1 MAAVEQPEPAATK
14 AGADEQSTSA
24 QDGEACSQPSAS
36 SSAQAD
42 EPESRGPS
50 LWLNWQ
56 AFQAGLPPR
65 TSSRT
70 DASQI
75 LPLWQEFGLHSDSPL
90 VDELVVG
97 PYRLLH
103 ALPLERPALGRAQ
116 LAFVLR
122 SRDHLLDPSY
132 DPIDLEEQDV
142 QAYAGGDLGDQMASL
157 LALALA
163 RRLRSAGVMRHGHEG
178 EPEGK
183 PFFGD
188 YEPPSL
194 IAPRHRSALPG
205 VADASNISDAAS
217 FLEAFSRLSGSDAVA
232 VMRAAHQYAD
242 ALWLCDADPRT
253 SWIKLFGALEA
264 AADHWDYETQQSV
277 EAQLKRRHPGMYEQ
291 LSRKAPEA
299 IPIVAKSLSRVLGAE
314 SKMIDF
320 VLAHAPRPP
329 ARRPEIGRLDF
340 DDLEPVLRVLY
351 DHRSRDLHGGVPF
364 PQPLCG
370 TPVSDNGG
378 IPIEVFPALG
388 ASSGGASWP
397 AKQLPMFLHTFVY
410 IVGETLRNWWLA
422 LPGAKEDNGGNTVS

>member
-1 MAAVEQPEPAATK
+1 VAAVEQPGPAATK
-14 AGADEQSTSA
+14 AGTDEQRTSA
-24 QDGEACSQPSAS
+24 QDSEGSSQSPAS
-36 SSAQAD
+36 TSEQAD
-42 EPESRGPS
+42 EAAIRGPS
-50 LWLNWQ
+50 LWLNWR
-56 AFQAGLPPR
+56 ALQAGLPPR
-65 TSSRT
+65 ASSRT
-70 DASQI
+70 DAAQV

-90 VDELVVG
+90 VDELVAG

-103 ALPLERPALGRAQ
+103 ALPPQQPALGRAQ
-116 LAFVLR
+116 LAFVFR

-142 QAYAGGDLGDQMASL
+142 KAYAGGDLGDQMASL

-163 RRLRSAGVMRHGHEG
+163 RRLRSGGVMRNGYEG

-183 PFFGD
+183 PIFAD

-194 IAPRHRSALPG
+194 IAPRHRSVLPG
-205 VADASNISDAAS
+205 LAEPSKISDAAP
-217 FLEAFSRLSGSDAVA
+217 FLEVFSRLSGSDAVA

-242 ALWLCDADPRT
+242 ALWLCDADPRM

-264 AADHWDYETQQSV
+264 AADRWDYETLQSA
-277 EAQLKRRHPGMYEQ
+277 EAQLQRRHSGMYER
-291 LSRKAPEA
+291 LSRKAPGA
-299 IPIVAKSLSRVLGAE
+299 IPIVAKSLSRILGAE

-320 VLAHAPRPP
+320 VLAHAPKPP
-329 ARRPEIGRLDF
+329 ARRPEIGQLDF

-370 TPVSDNGG
+370 PPVPDNGG

-422 LPGAKEDNGGNTVS
+422 LPAANEGNGGNT